1 MAKTLTYKKSTTTT
15 LKAVGLLDLSQE
27 TIDTGDSGVIS
38 ISDLLSD
45 FNDEIIELSIKIKED
60 KELSIGDDDNDNESD

>member
-60 KELSIGDDDNDNESD
+60 KELSIGDDDNDDESD